1 MAGKSHGAG
10 LPVSGWLLLH
20 MVYLNVTSKSHAR
33 RSREQRGD
41 IIIIIFSVLLANARF
56 TAIELHA
63 LAILPRSY
71 YIMYQPAALNL
82 LQDVLHDYVHAA
94 IGDWIVSQLFL
105 DGIYTDL
112 SVPLLSKE
120 LKHFELLYQITDDS
134 RFPKK

>member
-1 MAGKSHGAG
+1 LAGKSHGAG

-33 RSREQRGD
+33 RTREQRGD
-41 IIIIIFSVLLANARF
+41 IIIIFSVLLANARF
-56 TAIELHA
+56 AAVGLHA
-63 LAILPRSY
+63 LGILPRSH

-120 LKHFELLYQITDDS
+120 LKRLELLYQITDDS
-134 RFPKK
+134 RFYKK